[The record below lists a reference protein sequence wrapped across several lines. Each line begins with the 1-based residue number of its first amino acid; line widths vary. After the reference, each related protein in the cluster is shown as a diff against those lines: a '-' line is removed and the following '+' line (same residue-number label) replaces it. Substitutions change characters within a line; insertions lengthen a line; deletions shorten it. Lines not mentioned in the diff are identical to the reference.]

1 MLITAL
7 KALRSRDRQGACV
20 NPVLLLVA
28 ALLIGCTHQILIPV
42 PPREFRSEAQAAE
55 RIPLPLADAAARARL
70 LTFLRAG
77 GDARKAKKGKPAV
90 DPNPEAR
97 YGALLDLLGRSSPAL
112 TLDDLTKKPTFQRW
126 FHGPVMWNV
135 IDARDEA
142 YPKDAVSPA
151 AVTDGSYWWVFYPAA
166 DGRLGLRAFDVQL
179 RRHLLRPERLLARPG
194 R

>member
-1 MLITAL
+1 MQ
-7 KALRSRDRQGACV
+7 KSACL
-20 NPVLLLVA
+20 LLLVIP
-28 ALLIGCTHQILIPV
+28 LFGGCSHSGQILIPV
-42 PPREFRSEAQAAE
+42 PPREFRSEGQAAE
-55 RIPLPLADAAARARL
+55 RIQLPLPDDAARTRL

-77 GDARKAKKGKPAV
+77 GDSRKAKKGKPAV

-97 YGALLDLLGRSSPAL
+97 YGALLDLLGRTGSPAL

-166 DGRLGLRAFDVQL
+166 DGRLSGLLVIRL
-179 RRHLLRPERLLARPG
+179 PRPNQKRG
-194 R
+194 NY

>member
-1 MLITAL
+1 MNRCGLTAL
-7 KALRSRDRQGACV
+7 LWLLAG
-20 NPVLLLVA
+20 VLG
-28 ALLIGCTHQILIPV
+28 GCSHSGQILIPV
-42 PPREFRSEAQAAE
+42 PPREFRSEGQAAE
-55 RIPLPLADAAARARL
+55 RIQLPLPDDAARTRL

-77 GDARKAKKGKPAV
+77 GDSRKTKKGKPAV

-97 YGALLDLLGRSSPAL
+97 YGALLDLLGRKGSPAL

-166 DGRLGLRAFDVQL
+166 DGRLSGLLVIRL
-179 RRHLLRPERLLARPG
+179 PRPNQKRG
-194 R
+194 NY